1 MSSKSSISILA
12 KALAEKDGL
21 KQADAENFVTSMFEV
36 VNDALQTD
44 KLVKMRW
51 LGTFKVLSVK
61 DRESVDVNTGER
73 IVIEGRD
80 KISFVPDNILK
91 EIVNK
96 PFAQF
101 ETVTVNDGIDFSE
114 IDEKFAKREAD
125 GYDVGEEETI
135 PVVDQV
141 AEVEAEALET
151 KEQVKPEVEM
161 EAETEVE
168 REVETV
174 PEDEKVV
181 VVEKVSS
188 DENETESVEVTVG
201 EEESVVEPE
210 QAVVEPEQA
219 ETPQVE
225 VPQVQMEAPQV
236 EVSQEETPQQ
246 ETSQEET
253 PQQET
258 SQVEVLQIE
267 VSQQEASPISSMVE
281 DVQKED
287 QVKEEPVK
295 QHHIVVPRYL
305 VVVACFLVLAL
316 IGGLGWFAFSYG
328 KMAAQRD
335 YLANQRDYL
344 TSQLKTI
351 KHQQTIAK
359 ASALPANE
367 DSVQLELKKK
377 AKEDSIR
384 MVKVSETIKEKA
396 ANQQVEKKI
405 EEKSRKV
412 EPTVSSS
419 KYDNDARVRT
429 GAYRIVGVA
438 QKVTVK
444 PGQTLGS
451 ISKIYLGAGMECYIE
466 ALNGTSKVTV
476 GQEIKI
482 PKLELR
488 KKKKE

>member
-21 KQADAENFVTSMFEV
+21 KQADAESFVTSMFEV

-125 GYDVGEEETI
+125 GYEVGEETI

-181 VVEKVSS
+181 VVEKASPE
-188 DENETESVEVTVG
+188 ENETESMEATVG
-201 EEESVVEPE
+201 EEEADVESE
-210 QAVVEPEQA
+210 QAVVEQEQA
-219 ETPQVE
+219 ETLVEE

-246 ETSQEET
+246 ES
-253 PQQET
+253 P
-258 SQVEVLQIE
+258 QVEVPQME
-267 VSQQEASPISSMVE
+267 TSQQEASPINSMVE
-281 DVQKED
+281 DVQKEK

-396 ANQQVEKKI
+396 ANQQVEKKV

-444 PGQTLGS
+444 PGQTLSS
-451 ISKIYLGAGMECYIE
+451 ISKTYLGAGMECYIE

>member
-1 MSSKSSISILA
+1 MEGKEMSSKSSISILA
-12 KALAEKDGL
+12 KALVEKDGL

-36 VNDALQTD
+36 VNDTLQTD

-80 KISFVPDNILK
+80 KVSFVPDNILK

-114 IDEKFAKREAD
+114 IDEKFAKRGTD

-141 AEVEAEALET
+141 AEVEAEAMET
-151 KEQVKPEVEM
+151 KEQVEPEVEM
-161 EAETEVE
+161 EAETEAE

-174 PEDEKVV
+174 PEDEKVM
-181 VVEKVSS
+181 VVEEASS
-188 DENETESVEVTVG
+188 DEKETESVEATVG
-201 EEESVVEPE
+201 EEEADVESE
-210 QAVVEPEQA
+210 QAVVEQEQA
-219 ETPQVE
+219 ETPVEE

-246 ETSQEET
+246 EN
-253 PQQET
+253 
-258 SQVEVLQIE
+258 SQVEVPQME
-267 VSQQEASPISSMVE
+267 TSQQEASPINSMVE

-287 QVKEEPVK
+287 QVKKEPVK

-351 KHQQTIAK
+351 KHQQAIVK

-396 ANQQVEKKI
+396 ANQQVEKKV

-444 PGQTLGS
+444 PGQTLSS
-451 ISKIYLGAGMECYIE
+451 ISKTYLGAGMECYIE

>member
-1 MSSKSSISILA
+1 MEGKEMSSKSSISILA

-125 GYDVGEEETI
+125 GYEVGEEEAI

-141 AEVEAEALET
+141 AEVEAEAMET

-161 EAETEVE
+161 EAETEAE
-168 REVETV
+168 REVETI

-181 VVEKVSS
+181 VVEEASP

-219 ETPQVE
+219 ETPVEE

-246 ETSQEET
+246 ES
-253 PQQET
+253 P
-258 SQVEVLQIE
+258 QVEVPQME
-267 VSQQEASPISSMVE
+267 TSQQEASPINSMVE

-351 KHQQTIAK
+351 KHQHIAK
-359 ASALPANE
+359 ASALPSNE

-384 MVKVSETIKEKA
+384 MVKVNETIKEKA

-444 PGQTLGS
+444 PGQTLSS
-451 ISKIYLGAGMECYIE
+451 ISKTYLGAGMECYIE
-466 ALNGTSKVTV
+466 ALNGTSKVTA